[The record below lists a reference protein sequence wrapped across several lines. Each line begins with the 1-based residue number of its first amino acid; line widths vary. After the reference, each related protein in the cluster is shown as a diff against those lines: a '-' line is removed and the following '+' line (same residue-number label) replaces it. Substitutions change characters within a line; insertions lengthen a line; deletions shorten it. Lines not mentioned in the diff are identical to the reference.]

1 MMRKVIVLG
10 GSGFIGTALCKQLAR
25 ESIPFH
31 IIDLKQSKSFPEL
44 TTIGD
49 IRNVEAMR
57 EHMNGDV
64 VVNLAA
70 VHRDDVSES
79 EAYYSTNVQG
89 SRVVVQAALDKG
101 VRRLIFT
108 STVAVYGF
116 APIGTDELGQIKPF
130 NHYGKSKFEAEKIY
144 QRWYDQLPGSRQ
156 LIILRPTVVFGE
168 GNRGNVYNLLQQI
181 ASRRFIMVGDG
192 HNKKSMAYVENV
204 AAFIT
209 DSILSDQRTGIFNYV
224 DTPDLAMD
232 DLVRLARK
240 RLFGEDNVGMRLPYW
255 LGLMLGYSADA
266 LSKLPFLDL
275 PISSIRVRKF
285 CANTAFSATKVQ
297 RDGFSA
303 PFSLEEGLERTLAA
317 EFLNPDPD
325 REMFYSE

>member
-1 MMRKVIVLG
+1 MKKVTILG
-10 GSGFIGTALCKQLAR
+10 GSGFIGTALCKQLAGA
-25 ESIPFH
+25 SIPFH
-31 IIDLKQSKSFPEL
+31 IIDLKESERFSDL
-44 TTIGD
+44 TTLGD
-49 IRNVEAMR
+49 IRDIETMR
-57 EHMNGDV
+57 EHMDGDV

-79 EAYYSTNVQG
+79 KAYYDTNVDG
-89 SRVVVQAALDKG
+89 SRVVAQVATEKG
-101 VRRLIFT
+101 VKCLVFT

-116 APIGTDELGQIKPF
+116 APIGTDELGEANPF

-144 QRWYDQLPGSRQ
+144 QRWHDQLPESRQ
-156 LIILRPTVVFGE
+156 LIIVRPTVVFGE

-192 HNKKSMAYVENV
+192 RNKKSMAYVKNV
-204 AAFIT
+204 AAFIV

-232 DLVRLARK
+232 ELVRLAQR
-240 RLFGEDNVGMRLPYW
+240 RLFGKTNVGLRLPYW
-255 LGLMLGYSADA
+255 FGLMLGYIADA
-266 LSKLPFLDL
+266 LSRLPFVAL

-297 RDGFSA
+297 NDGFVA

-317 EFLNPDPD
+317 DFIDPDPD
-325 REMFYSE
+325 REIFYSE